1 MKTQI
6 VMAIII
12 VVLFALENV
21 FVYQTGKNS
30 VKAQIIR
37 DTDTV
42 ITYRTIQD
50 IRIIPKYTT
59 ITKTDTV
66 INSLTDTVY
75 IDNTTYIATL
85 DTTYEDDLAKLKV
98 DFISDIPLS
107 KKSYFNLDLKVKSQ
121 TVFVPTYKAYE
132 PDTWGIGA
140 GLVGRFQDSVRVNLF
155 GNISYK
161 IMNYKYFELPIT
173 AEIEFG
179 DNLNI
184 VEKTFRIEGR
194 FKF

>member
-1 MKTQI
+1 MKTTI
-6 VMAIII
+6 ILWIII
-12 VVLFALENV
+12 AVLFALENV

-37 DTDTV
+37 DTDTL

-75 IDNTTYIATL
+75 IDNATYIATL

-107 KKSYFNLDLKVKSQ
+107 KKSYFNLDLKVKDKL
-121 TVFVPTYKAYE
+121 VFVPTYVKDE
-132 PDTWGIGA
+132 SFWTNRFVPVLGIGGVYTQDGTA
-140 GLVGRFQDSVRVNLF
+140 DLGLFIGF
-155 GNISYK
+155 GIR
-161 IMNYKYFELPIT
+161 
-173 AEIEFG
+173 
-179 DNLNI
+179 LN
-184 VEKTFRIEGR
+184 
-194 FKF
+194 